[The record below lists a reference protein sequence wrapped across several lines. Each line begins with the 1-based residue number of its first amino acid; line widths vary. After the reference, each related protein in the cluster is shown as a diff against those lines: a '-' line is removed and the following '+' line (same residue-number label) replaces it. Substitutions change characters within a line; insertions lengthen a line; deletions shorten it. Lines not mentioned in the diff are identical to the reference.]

1 MDFAFIILNMNELQN
16 LSPPVKLNEW
26 KINEHCEHNQEQ
38 IPPGP
43 NGWMVC
49 CRLVHFSLGHF
60 SCI

>member
-1 MDFAFIILNMNELQN
+1 MNELQN

-26 KINEHCEHNQEQ
+26 KINEPCEHNQEQ

-49 CRLVHFSLGHF
+49 CCLVHFSLGHF
-60 SCI
+60 GCI